1 MVEMAS
7 LRRGVTLEGTV
18 PGIGWSSQLTTVLST
33 GDSIV
38 WNYKVMFEKG
48 DGKEVE
54 PGEGVAS
61 RTAIRS
67 RVGSSGWTAQLDP
80 VTEVCEDSSVG

>member
-1 MVEMAS
+1 MVEMVS

-38 WNYKVMFEKG
+38 WNYKVMF
-48 DGKEVE
+48 
-54 PGEGVAS
+54 
-61 RTAIRS
+61 
-67 RVGSSGWTAQLDP
+67 
-80 VTEVCEDSSVG
+80 